1 MVVMKTYKGKYKLK
15 KPEKYDGDH
24 TQVIYRSGWERF
36 AFKWCEN
43 QEDIKSWSSEETI
56 IPYISAVDNKYHRY
70 FVDLKLN
77 MRDGSV
83 VLVEIKPDKQ
93 TRPPKSKRRTKRF
106 ISESLEYVKNE
117 CKWKAAKEYCLDRG
131 WHFQIWTEHTLKQMG
146 MKF

>member
-1 MVVMKTYKGKYKLK
+1 MVFMKTYKGKYKLK

-24 TQVIYRSGWERF
+24 TKVIYRSGWERF

-77 MRDGSV
+77 MKDGSV

-106 ISESLEYVKNE
+106 ISESLEYVKNQ
-117 CKWKAAKEYCLDRG
+117 CKWKAAKEYCLDNG
-131 WHFQIWTEHTLKQMG
+131 YEFQIWTEHTLKQMG

>member
-1 MVVMKTYKGKYKLK
+1 MKTYKGKYKIK

-77 MRDGSV
+77 MKDGSV

>member
-1 MVVMKTYKGKYKLK
+1 MKTYKGKYKVK
-15 KPEKYDGDH
+15 KPKKYDGDH

-93 TRPPKSKRRTKRF
+93 TKPPKSKRRTKRF

>member
-43 QEDIKSWSSEETI
+43 QEDIKSWSSEETV

-77 MRDGSV
+77 MKDGSV

>member
-1 MVVMKTYKGKYKLK
+1 MKTYKGKYKLK

-77 MRDGSV
+77 MKDGSV

-93 TRPPKSKRRTKRF
+93 TKPPKSKRRTKRF

>member
-1 MVVMKTYKGKYKLK
+1 MVVMKTYKGKYKIK
-15 KPEKYDGDH
+15 KPKKYDGDH

-77 MRDGSV
+77 MKDGSV

>member
-77 MRDGSV
+77 MKDGSV

-93 TRPPKSKRRTKRF
+93 TKPPKSKRRTKRF

>member
-1 MVVMKTYKGKYKLK
+1 MKTYKGKYKLK

-43 QEDIKSWSSEETI
+43 QEDIKSWSSEETV

-77 MRDGSV
+77 MKDGSV

>member
-77 MRDGSV
+77 MKDGSV

-131 WHFQIWTEHTLKQMG
+131 WNFQIWTEHTLKQMG

>member
-70 FVDLKLN
+70 FIDLKLN
-77 MRDGSV
+77 MKDGSV

>member
-77 MRDGSV
+77 MKDGSV

-106 ISESLEYVKNE
+106 ISESLEYVKNQ
-117 CKWKAAKEYCLDRG
+117 CKWKAAKEYCLDNG
-131 WHFQIWTEHTLKQMG
+131 YEFQIWTEHTLKQMG

>member
-1 MVVMKTYKGKYKLK
+1 MKTYKGKYKLK

-70 FVDLKLN
+70 FIDLKLN
-77 MRDGSV
+77 MKDGSV

>member
-1 MVVMKTYKGKYKLK
+1 MKTYKGKYKLK

-77 MRDGSV
+77 MKDGSV

-131 WHFQIWTEHTLKQMG
+131 WNFQIWTEHTLKQMG

>member
-1 MVVMKTYKGKYKLK
+1 MKTYKGKYKIK

-24 TQVIYRSGWERF
+24 TQVIYRSYWEKF
-36 AFKWCEN
+36 AFMWCEN
-43 QEDIKSWSSEETI
+43 QTDIKSWSSEETV

-77 MRDGSV
+77 MKDGSV

-93 TRPPKSKRRTKRF
+93 TKPPKSKRRTKRF
-106 ISESLEYVKNE
+106 ISESLEYVKNQ
-117 CKWKAAKEYCLDRG
+117 CKWQAANEYCLDRG

-146 MKF
+146 MKV

>member
-1 MVVMKTYKGKYKLK
+1 MKTYKGKYKLK

-93 TRPPKSKRRTKRF
+93 TKPPKSKRRTKRF

>member
-1 MVVMKTYKGKYKLK
+1 MVVMKTYKGKYKIK

-24 TQVIYRSGWERF
+24 TKVIYRSYWEKF
-36 AFKWCEN
+36 AFKWV
-43 QEDIKSWSSEETI
+43 EDQTNIKSWSSEETVV
-56 IPYISAVDNKYHRY
+56 PYLSAVDNKYHRY

-77 MRDGSV
+77 MKDGSV

-106 ISESLEYVKNE
+106 ISESLEYVKNQ
-117 CKWKAAKEYCLDRG
+117 CKWKAAKEYCLDNG
-131 WHFQIWTEHTLKQMG
+131 YEFQIWTEHTLKQMG

>member
-1 MVVMKTYKGKYKLK
+1 MGVIKTYKGKYKLK

-77 MRDGSV
+77 MKDDSV

>member
-93 TRPPKSKRRTKRF
+93 TKPPKSKRRTKRF

>member
-1 MVVMKTYKGKYKLK
+1 MVVMKTYKGKYKIK

-77 MRDGSV
+77 MKDGSV

>member
-1 MVVMKTYKGKYKLK
+1 M
-15 KPEKYDGDH
+15 
-24 TQVIYRSGWERF
+24 
-36 AFKWCEN
+36 
-43 QEDIKSWSSEETI
+43 TI
-56 IPYISAVDNKYHRY
+56 IPYISAVDNNYHRY

-77 MRDGSV
+77 MKDGSV

>member
-77 MRDGSV
+77 MKDGSV